1 MEYSQDFTLNVN
13 KALDII
19 KDIIFQSEKIEGVKF
34 DIFYVFRDG
43 LIELS
48 SKIENKKDI
57 DLDFMNKWKPLMGR
71 AHRIFEDHPL
81 LDLLYEINNII
92 KGLPT
97 SLSKQR
103 EN

>member
-97 SLSKQR
+97 SLSK
-103 EN
+103 

>member
-19 KDIIFQSEKIEGVKF
+19 KDIIFQSEKIEGAKF

-57 DLDFMNKWKPLMGR
+57 DLDFMIKWKPLMGR

-92 KGLPT
+92 KGLPI
-97 SLSKQR
+97 SQ
-103 EN
+103 

>member
-1 MEYSQDFTLNVN
+1 MEYSQDFIVNINNALNIVN
-13 KALDII
+13 DIVFKA
-19 KDIIFQSEKIEGVKF
+19 EKTGGENGIL
-34 DIFYVFRDG
+34 YVFRDG

-48 SKIENKKDI
+48 SKIENKEDI
-57 DLDFMNKWKPLMGR
+57 DLDFMIKWKPLMGR

-97 SLSKQR
+97 SQ
-103 EN
+103 